1 MASYNLIVDDVSLV
15 KFAFSPKLSAAIE
28 SKQIVKQKFKQTE
41 FIAQKA
47 TQEGQP
53 EINRAKGQESQSSN
67 SWSLGI
73 FLGILLL
80 ILFFIFRGKSDSSY
94 RSSRGNG
101 DGGYSAYSG
110 GDGGV
115 AVAAVTDVVAA
126 VTEVVADVVIK

>member
-1 MASYNLIVDDVSLV
+1 MASYNWIVDDVSLV
-15 KFAFSPKLSAAIE
+15 NFAFSPKFSTAIE
-28 SKQIVKQKFKQTE
+28 FKQIVEQKPKQTE

-53 EINRAKGQESQSSN
+53 EINRAEGQELQSSN

-80 ILFFIFRGKSDSSY
+80 ILFFIFRGRSGSSY
-94 RSSRGNG
+94 RSSRGSG

-110 GDGGV
+110 GDGGGGG
-115 AVAAVTDVVAA
+115 DGCGGGG
-126 VTEVVADVVIK
+126 DGGGGGCGD